1 MQRGAGADLRS
12 APRYQPR
19 KMNQLTEIV
28 TSFAH
33 LAAADIPIILTLVL
47 LEGLLSADNALVL
60 AALVKDL
67 RPPELQRK
75 AMKIGIWF
83 AYIFRF
89 IAIFFASFLL
99 QYPVVRWGAALYL
112 VYVGITGMLA
122 SAEHEDAGDKAGIFG
137 RIAARFGL
145 TPFWQAVVAVE
156 FADIAFSVD
165 SIAAALAFSNKLA
178 VIFIGGALGIL
189 AMRFV
194 AGWFLTLIQRFP
206 ILNKSAFLIV
216 FVIGVKL
223 FLHAGDFPG
232 VFGMTWI
239 HLEVHIP
246 EWLGIGSTIVMF
258 FGSIALQHFFPNS
271 WFGQI
276 GRAETAEIKD
286 EMEMEKDLNR

>member
-1 MQRGAGADLRS
+1 VGVGLSPRARLRY
-12 APRYQPR
+12 REDT
-19 KMNQLTEIV
+19 MNQFTDIYQ
-28 TSFAH
+28 SFAH
-33 LAAADIPIILTLVL
+33 LAATDLPIILTLVL

-89 IAIFFASFLL
+89 IAIFFASVLL
-99 QYPVVRWGAALYL
+99 AYPVVRWGAALYL
-112 VYVGITGMLA
+112 VYVGLTGMMA
-122 SAEHEDAGDKAGIFG
+122 SAEHDDAGDKAGIFG
-137 RIAARFGL
+137 RIAGRFGL
-145 TPFWQAVVAVE
+145 SPFWQAVVAVE

-165 SIAAALAFSNKLA
+165 SIAAALAFSDKLA

-223 FLHAGDFPG
+223 FLLAGEFPG
-232 VFGMTWI
+232 MFGYVWFN
-239 HLEVHIP
+239 LNVHIP

-258 FGSIALQHFFPNS
+258 FGSIALQHYFPNS
-271 WFGQI
+271 WFGKI
-276 GRAETAEIKD
+276 GRAETAELKEEI
-286 EMEMEKDLNR
+286 EMEKDING